1 MKKVMFN
8 LFYISIVLS
17 ILFIGCSKDNS
28 NNPADPG
35 GGGGGTI
42 NGQANI
48 TLNGGTFNN
57 QQVVLKNG
65 IGGYSVSDTITAIIF
80 SGTLNSDSLLLYIM
94 FKGNQGGV
102 KPWDNDNSGVWLY
115 QKKSSGSTY
124 YLSDSGGSG
133 STNISSYGSVGG
145 KIEGSLNGKIVEP
158 VSSDEVT
165 ITGNFSATRV
175 PDVN

>member
-17 ILFIGCSKDNS
+17 LLFIGCSKDNS
-28 NNPADPG
+28 NNPAGPG

-65 IGGYSVSDTITAIIF
+65 MGGYSASDTITVIAF

-94 FKGNQGGV
+94 FSGNQGGV
-102 KPWDNDNSGVWLY
+102 KPWENDNVVWLY
-115 QKKSSGSTY
+115 QKNSSGYTY
-124 YLSDSGGSG
+124 YLSDSDGSG

-165 ITGNFSATRV
+165 ITGNFSATRI